1 MYLIIIVV
9 CIAYGLY
16 QMVTLALPH
25 HFLVPTQNWR
35 DKIQKVLDHPTPIY
49 LKVGTKRSS
58 FRRRLI
64 LASCQPSFYTNFIN
78 NKLKIQEDDRKNE
91 GNAFVS
97 EMKRRSVEDP
107 SRKLLYGFFHP
118 YANNGG
124 GGERVLWE
132 AVKATLLEDDRNI
145 AVIYVTSDQEPMEI
159 VRKAEEKFLINM
171 DSPRVVFIYLRR
183 FSNLIDSNYWKHFTM
198 IGQLLGTFLLTLEA
212 MNELTPDVWIDTM
225 GLPCSYL
232 PVHMILK
239 IPILAYIH
247 YPIIQKE
254 MFNKLKFNSIRQ
266 VKVSSTTD
274 LLQIGKLV
282 YWSVLYYFYT
292 YLGSMVD
299 VVLTNGT
306 WTYEHISRIFTVN
319 TLTGGTIDIL
329 YPPCG
334 DTVAKGLTVRE
345 NKMLYIGQ
353 FRPEKRHNLILEE
366 YKEFL
371 AQSKLL
377 PIAKVPTLVFL
388 GSCRTP
394 DDTAT
399 LNALYKQVEE
409 LELSS
414 YVEFVVDCSY
424 DEVVHWL
431 SKATY
436 GLNAMWNE
444 HFGIGVVEYLS
455 SGIIPLVHASAGPY
469 LDIVT
474 PWNEESSQSWFNN
487 AGFFFK
493 SKQDP
498 DFDASLQ
505 ESDDNMLKFKTG
517 NSTIAFPTFAKLL
530 DEIFIQN
537 PQLVAPSALETMR
550 SNGQRVVEKFSN
562 KAFDI
567 KWMQYLKTLSSLESQ
582 YRDEKRSKVDR
593 VY

>member
-1 MYLIIIVV
+1 
-9 CIAYGLY
+9 
-16 QMVTLALPH
+16 MVTVALPH

-49 LKVGTKRSS
+49 LKVGTKKSS

-64 LASCQPSFYTNFIN
+64 LASCQPSFYTNFVN
-78 NKLKIQEDDRKNE
+78 NKLKVQEDDRKNE
-91 GNAFVS
+91 GNTFVN
-97 EMKRRSVEDP
+97 EMKRRDVEDP

-145 AVIYVTSDQEPMEI
+145 VVVYISSDQEPLQI
-159 VRKAEEKFLINM
+159 IRKAEEKFQINL

-183 FSNLIDSNYWKHFTM
+183 FSKFIDGNYWKHFTM

-212 MNELTPDVWIDTM
+212 MNELSPDVWIDTM
-225 GLPCSYL
+225 GLPCSYF
-232 PVHMILK
+232 PVHVILK

-254 MFNKLKFNSIRQ
+254 MFNKLKYKSIRQ
-266 VKVSSTTD
+266 VKFTKD
-274 LLQIGKLV
+274 PADILQVGKLM
-282 YWSVLYYFYT
+282 YWSGLYYFYT
-292 YLGSMVD
+292 YLGSLVD

-306 WTYEHISRIFTVN
+306 WTYSHISEIFTVN
-319 TLTGGTIDIL
+319 TLTGSTIDTL

-334 DTVAKGLTVRE
+334 EGLTSTKGLDTVRE

-366 YKEFL
+366 YLDFL
-371 AQSKLL
+371 AQAKSKKLA
-377 PIAKVPTLVFL
+377 IAKLPTIVFL

-399 LNALYKQVEE
+399 LSALYKQVEE
-409 LELSS
+409 LELTA

-474 PWNEESSQSWFNN
+474 PWNDEPSKSWYNN
-487 AGFFFK
+487 TGFFFK

-498 DFDASLQ
+498 DFDPIIQ
-505 ESDDNMLKFKTG
+505 VEDENMLNFKAG
-517 NSTIAFPTFAKLL
+517 DSIIAYPTFAKLL
-530 DEIFIQN
+530 SEIFIEH
-537 PQLVAPSALETMR
+537 PQLVAPPELESMR
-550 SNGQRVVEKFSN
+550 SNGEKVVEKFSN
-562 KAFDI
+562 RAFDI
-567 KWMQYLKTLSSLESQ
+567 KWMQYLKTLSSLESR
-582 YRDEKRSKVDR
+582 YRDEKRSTVER